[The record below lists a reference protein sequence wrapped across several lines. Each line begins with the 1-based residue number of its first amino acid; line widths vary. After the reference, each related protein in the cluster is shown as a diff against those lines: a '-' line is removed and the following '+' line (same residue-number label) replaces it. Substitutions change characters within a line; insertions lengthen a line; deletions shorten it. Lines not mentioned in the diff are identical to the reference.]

1 MSKVTLVIDVDNE
14 FIDEVAA
21 RILAKLDAGAPGVL
35 ASHGLTTPNQQA
47 TTNQAGVP
55 LPPEPTDPWADQDQ
69 THQPQPSIS
78 APQAPAPTGQYP
90 PQSAPPVQSYQGA
103 PQTPQ
108 AQPQSQP
115 APNMP
120 QCQHGVR
127 KFVAAGFSQRTGQP
141 YPAFWACQANRNDP
155 TKCKSI
161 PA

>member
-1 MSKVTLVIDVDNE
+1 MSTIFIPVDIPDDELVKL
-14 FIDEVAA
+14 
-21 RILAKLDAGAPGVL
+21 LAKMTTAQPAQYAPN
-35 ASHGLTTPNQQA
+35 PDQQA
-47 TTNQAGVP
+47 QPHNEVP
-55 LPPEPTDPWADQDQ
+55 LPPEPTDPWADQGQ
-69 THQPQPSIS
+69 TYQPQPSIS

-108 AQPQSQP
+108 AQPQGQP

-155 TKCKSI
+155 TKCKSL

>member
-1 MSKVTLVIDVDNE
+1 MSTIFIPVVIPDDELVKL
-14 FIDEVAA
+14 
-21 RILAKLDAGAPGVL
+21 LAKMTTAQPAQYAPDPGQAHNDA
-35 ASHGLTTPNQQA
+35 
-47 TTNQAGVP
+47 P
-55 LPPEPTDPWADQDQ
+55 LPPEPADPWADQGQ
-69 THQPQPSIS
+69 TYQPQAGNQAIQ
-78 APQAPAPTGQYP
+78 PQAVAPTGQYP

-103 PQTPQ
+103 PQQPQ
-108 AQPQSQP
+108 AQPQGQP

-155 TKCKSI
+155 TKCKSL